1 MKRLFPGI
9 TYARLDADTVSSD
22 KKLVKQALEDFGN
35 NKIKILLG
43 TQMVAKGLGCEAIRV
58 TKKEEVAD
66 AVKKALSLNAP
77 VLLECVIDQ
86 DDKVFPMVPAGAPIE
101 EAFDAEDLKKENN

>member
-1 MKRLFPGI
+1 
-9 TYARLDADTVSSD
+9 
-22 KKLVKQALEDFGN
+22 
-35 NKIKILLG
+35 
-43 TQMVAKGLGCEAIRV
+43 MVARGLGCEAIRV

-77 VLLECVIDQ
+77 VLLECVIDP

-101 EAFDAEDLKKENN
+101 EAFDANDLKKEN